1 MNLSLVPVQN
11 PSVLSRQIVDGEM
24 VLVNAD
30 SAASLALTNQT
41 ALIVWDLIDGARS
54 VQSIIDGIKG
64 RFNQVPDSV
73 ADDIVGLLELLAQDG
88 FIGFEVTRSTEQ

>member
-1 MNLSLVPVQN
+1 MNLSSVPVQN
-11 PSVLSRQIVDGEM
+11 PSVLSRQIVDNEM

-41 ALIVWDLIDGARS
+41 ALIVWELVNDTRS
-54 VQSIIDGIKG
+54 VQDIIDSLKE

-73 ADDIVGLLELLAQDG
+73 VDDIVGLLELLAQDG
-88 FIGFEVTRSTEQ
+88 FIGFEVTRKAQH